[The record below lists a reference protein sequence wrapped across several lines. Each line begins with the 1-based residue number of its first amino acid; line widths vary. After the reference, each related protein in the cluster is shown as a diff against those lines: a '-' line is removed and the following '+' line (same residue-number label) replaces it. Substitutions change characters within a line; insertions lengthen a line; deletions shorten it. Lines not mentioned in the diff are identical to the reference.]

1 MNNTSI
7 KVITWRLLSIAC
19 YIVAARL
26 WFGDWHVTG
35 FGLVMAAIM
44 TYVHYLFEKVWDK
57 HVVEELYLDGRSI
70 SP

>member
-57 HVVEELYLDGRSI
+57 IKYPPREWYEI
-70 SP
+70 W